1 VENRLSDVRTAHSTE
16 DTYDWKVCP
25 PMTYEAS
32 PSPYDE
38 SSFVI
43 INHKYRR
50 TMISRVLAI
59 LALCLT
65 IASALTSNSGVE
77 ASRRAFL
84 GTSSLAFL
92 ASLPAFADD
101 VDNLSIP
108 EPDEKSEVSS
118 IFAKKT
124 SPLFSTVA
132 KTGTIQIHVPALR
145 LIRGKERSLPEKA
158 ECSIHVC

>member
-1 VENRLSDVRTAHSTE
+1 
-16 DTYDWKVCP
+16 
-25 PMTYEAS
+25 MTYVRNIVLKLHTTGRFVTDDIPYRVTPS
-32 PSPYDE
+32 PSDDF
-38 SSFVI
+38 SLLI

-92 ASLPAFADD
+92 GSLPAFADD

-118 IFAKKT
+118 IFTKKD
-124 SPLFSTVA
+124 SPLFST
-132 KTGTIQIHVPALR
+132 LR
-145 LIRGKERSLPEKA
+145 RQAPSNSRACASLIIRGKERSLPEKA
-158 ECSIHVC
+158 EFSIHVC